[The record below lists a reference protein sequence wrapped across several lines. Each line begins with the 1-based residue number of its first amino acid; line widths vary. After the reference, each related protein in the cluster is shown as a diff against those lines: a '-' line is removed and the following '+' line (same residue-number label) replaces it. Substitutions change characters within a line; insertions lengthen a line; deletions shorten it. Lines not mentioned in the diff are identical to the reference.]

1 MKAKTVINFLLVFLG
16 ATVANYFVMLLVP
29 NKSVGMAIVMI
40 TMIIIFSALL
50 LDRLEEKDK

>member
-1 MKAKTVINFLLVFLG
+1 MKAKTVVNFLLVFLG

>member
-1 MKAKTVINFLLVFLG
+1 MKAKTVVNFLLVFLG

-29 NKSVGMAIVMI
+29 NKSIGMAIVMI

-50 LDRLEEKDK
+50 LDRLEEDGK

>member
-1 MKAKTVINFLLVFLG
+1 MKAKTVVNFLLVFLG

-29 NKSVGMAIVMI
+29 NKSIGMAIVMI

>member
-1 MKAKTVINFLLVFLG
+1 MKAKTVVNFLLVFLG

-29 NKSVGMAIVMI
+29 NKSIGMAIVMI

-50 LDRLEEKDK
+50 LDRLEEKQ

>member
-50 LDRLEEKDK
+50 LDRLEEKQ

>member
-1 MKAKTVINFLLVFLG
+1 MKAKTVVNFLLVFLG
-16 ATVANYFVMLLVP
+16 ATVANYFVMLLAP

-50 LDRLEEKDK
+50 LDRLEEK